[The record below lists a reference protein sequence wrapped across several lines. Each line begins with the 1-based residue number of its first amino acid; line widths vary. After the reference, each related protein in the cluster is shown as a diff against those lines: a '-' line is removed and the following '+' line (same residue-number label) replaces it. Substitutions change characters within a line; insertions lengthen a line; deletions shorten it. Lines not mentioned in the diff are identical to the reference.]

1 MKKLTEFLII
11 ILLMAGILAGV
22 VEYGQ
27 VGSLEGIA
35 NLVNVF
41 SGVEWFLGSFLI
53 ATLFTA
59 YLVVIANTTVVLR
72 FLAIPAWL
80 VFSISLLVTVDQFMG
95 YSYPAVPPKAK
106 VLAYYVVPGLGQS
119 KTIEAWMYL
128 KDEGRARAYNFPYTL
143 EREEALYEA
152 LAATRK
158 GENAELD
165 LRRGNNA
172 EDDGQEPESMI
183 TYDFSVDPDP
193 PGKNYNGAVPD
204 TMPEDGQIY
213 QQNDDG
219 EIEIIQP
226 KKKTQKNN
234 WPATPGQQNFY
245 SYRWDNDF
253 DDFEE

>member
-1 MKKLTEFLII
+1 M
-11 ILLMAGILAGV
+11 
-22 VEYGQ
+22 
-27 VGSLEGIA
+27 
-35 NLVNVF
+35 
-41 SGVEWFLGSFLI
+41 
-53 ATLFTA
+53 
-59 YLVVIANTTVVLR
+59 
-72 FLAIPAWL
+72 
-80 VFSISLLVTVDQFMG
+80 
-95 YSYPAVPPKAK
+95 
-106 VLAYYVVPGLGQS
+106 LAYYVVPGLGQS